1 MASYDLHLIEE
12 DTPDKDNPNKDTSF
26 KDYLLCIKNPFT
38 ALFLVIAGFILAM
51 ILSVWVG
58 LAALPVVV
66 LLLTLIVC
74 IYFNYCHYLFTF
86 DFCLFKVYQSVVDSL
101 KQCKFEGIHTALS
114 LNISI

>member
-12 DTPDKDNPNKDTSF
+12 DTPDKVNSNKNTSS
-26 KDYLLCIKNPFT
+26 KDYLLCLKNPFT
-38 ALFLVIAGFILAM
+38 TLFLVIAGFILAM

-74 IYFNYCHYLFTF
+74 IYFKYCHYII
-86 DFCLFKVYQSVVDSL
+86 SL
-101 KQCKFEGIHTALS
+101 KV
-114 LNISI
+114 